1 MNGTLLWVWGAGV
14 VLAGCVLGWAA
25 WWWRG
30 QAVHHRQACDR
41 LAEQVRVLAL
51 AEHKQPLDKRSVSP
65 ALQHLV
71 AAIQMLA
78 AERDR
83 WRDGVHTQL
92 AEAHQDIRQERNR
105 LAALMSELSQSVVV
119 CNLDGRI
126 VLFNSRARWQ
136 FKQMAGASSLA
147 GGAEW
152 MGIGRSIYA
161 ALDRAMLDHAL
172 AHLRQRMARGAHPPT
187 TEFLTL
193 TASGHWMR
201 VHMAPVRSADAV
213 GADRGAGA
221 DEIHG
226 FVLTLENVT
235 HSVSE
240 DTRRGQSL
248 LELTEQSRASLAQV
262 QGAIETLSAEGLP
275 PELRDQVLRTLRQE
289 VDTMGQRLNPLAAH
303 AHALLRTRW
312 PREDQLG
319 ADLVEAAHVLSHGSR
334 PEYYD
339 FDLFQMSESHHALD
353 DRPLKHLRCTV
364 FDTETTG
371 LNPTRGDEI
380 IQIGAV
386 RIVNGR
392 LLRQDAFEQLIDP
405 GRSISPESIPIHG
418 ITPSRVQGQP
428 RIAQVLPAFH
438 AYASDTVLVA
448 HNAAFDMKFL
458 QLKERSTGV
467 RFDQPVL
474 DTLLLSAVVH
484 PHQAS
489 HRLEAIA
496 ERLNITVVGRHT
508 ALGDAL
514 LTAEVFLRMV
524 PLLAAMG
531 IHTLGQAR
539 EASQATHFARLHDG
553 VPRAS

>member
-1 MNGTLLWVWGAGV
+1 MSGTLQWVLVAGMGLAGV
-14 VLAGCVLGWAA
+14 LLGGAA
-25 WWWRG
+25 WWWRR
-30 QAVHHRQACDR
+30 QAVQHRQVCDR

-51 AEHKQPLDKRSVSP
+51 AEQSQSLDDRSVTP

-78 AERDR
+78 AQRDR
-83 WRDGVHTQL
+83 WRDGVHTQV
-92 AEAHQDIRQERNR
+92 AEAHQGIRQERNR

-126 VLFNSRARWQ
+126 LLFNSRARLQ
-136 FKQMAGASSLA
+136 FRQMAGTSSLA

-161 ALDRAMLDHAL
+161 ALDRAVLARAL
-172 AHLRQRMARGAHPPT
+172 ENLRQRMARGAHQPT
-187 TEFLTL
+187 TEFLTQ
-193 TASGHWMR
+193 TPSGHWMR

-213 GADRGAGA
+213 EAERGEGGAD
-221 DEIHG
+221 IHG
-226 FVLTLENVT
+226 FVLTLDNVT

-240 DTRRGQSL
+240 DTRRGQWL
-248 LELTEQSRASLAQV
+248 LDLSEHSRASLAQV
-262 QGAIETLSAEGLP
+262 QGAIETLSADDLP
-275 PELRDQVLRTLRQE
+275 PELHDQVLRTLRQE
-289 VDTMGQRLNPLAAH
+289 VDVMGQRLNPLAAH

-312 PREDQLG
+312 PREDLLG
-319 ADLVEAAHVLSHGSR
+319 VDLVEATHVLSHGSR
-334 PEYYD
+334 PEFYD
-339 FDLFQMSESHHALD
+339 FDLFQVSESQHALD
-353 DRPLKHLRCTV
+353 DQALKHLSCTV

-371 LNPTRGDEI
+371 LNPALGDEI

-405 GRSISPESIPIHG
+405 GRSIPPESVAIHG
-418 ITPSRVQGQP
+418 ITPGMVRGQP

-458 QLKERSTGV
+458 QLKERSTGL

-496 ERLNITVVGRHT
+496 ERLNITMLGRHT

-539 EASQATHFARLHDG
+539 DAAQKTHFARLHY
-553 VPRAS
+553 